1 MHKRKS
7 KSLNQKIQKFITIPL
22 MVSSIIMG
30 ISCTSLQKR
39 EEVKITETKKI
50 HDVNDA
56 ISFVRNQK
64 DLKILNNAAIMT
76 IVDGYSIKQFKEYSQ
91 RTPRNLNVKR
101 KITLRDYTSLITRA
115 TQDNFIYVS
124 DVEQEI
130 MGHVTLYSKH
140 NFDSIYEFNEKE
152 SLNFI
157 STSLGELM
165 IKVYAKDNII
175 FFNKIISDSVI
186 SFLYSTY
193 HLDKKES
200 EKILKE
206 IWKD

>member
-1 MHKRKS
+1 MQYKKKFKS
-7 KSLNQKIQKFITIPL
+7 DKKINKFITVPL
-22 MVSSIIMG
+22 ILSSIFIGVSCASMPKRG
-30 ISCTSLQKR
+30 EISS
-39 EEVKITETKKI
+39 KKQI
-50 HDVNDA
+50 HDVNEA

-91 RTPRNLNVKR
+91 RTPRDLNVNR
-101 KITLRDYTSLITRA
+101 KITFRDYTSLITRA

-124 DVEQEI
+124 DTNNQAK
-130 MGHVTLYSKH
+130 GYVTLYSNHKY
-140 NFDSIYEFNEKE
+140 DSIYKYIPEE

-165 IKVYAKDNII
+165 IKVYVVENKT
-175 FFNKIISDSVI
+175 FFNKMISDSVI

-193 HLDKKES
+193 HLNKQES